1 MAELTTVARPYAE
14 AVFRLAKE
22 SGSLDAWSESL
33 AKLALIAGN
42 KEAQA
47 VVADPQFS
55 VAQTKALLL
64 ELLGKDVMPEVS
76 NFISTIL
83 ENRRFL
89 VLSSIATL
97 FEELKAASEGQ
108 VDALIESAY
117 ALTDAQLADLTTTL
131 SRQLNRKVNASVTVD
146 SALIG
151 GVKVTV
157 GDLVVDASVRGKL
170 SALAASL
177 KN

>member
-14 AVFRLAKE
+14 AVFRIAKE
-22 SGSLDAWSESL
+22 AGTLESWSQSL
-33 AKLALIAGN
+33 AKLALIADN

-47 VVADPQFS
+47 VVANPQYTAAC
-55 VAQTKALLL
+55 VQALLL
-64 ELLGKDVMPEVS
+64 ELLGKDVTPAVS
-76 NFISTIL
+76 NFVTAVL

-89 VLSSIATL
+89 VLPSIAAQ

-108 VDALIESAY
+108 VDAIIESAY
-117 ALTDAQLADLTTTL
+117 ALTDDQLKELTAAL
-131 SRQLNRKVNASVTVD
+131 SQQLNRKVNAEVTVNA
-146 SALIG
+146 ALIG

-177 KN
+177 KS